1 MLASAFRPVTIGL
14 LIAYITNPLYNFLHD
29 SIFTWEKKAPSAD
42 LSVPGEAVITL
53 IGHSRFT
60 RRADK
65 TVYVQA
71 GLLGDADLN
80 GRINV
85 IDATAIQRHLA
96 DLAPF
101 SEMQLAA
108 ADVDGDG
115 EVTIQDVTVLQLWLA
130 EFAFG
135 ETGIG
140 EPVDRG

>member
-1 MLASAFRPVTIGL
+1 MIRRSENETVHTEGL
-14 LIAYITNPLYNFLHD
+14 IPDSFSIACQRGDTGG
-29 SIFTWEKKAPSAD
+29 KRGARRQK
-42 LSVPGEAVITL
+42 GEAVITL

-96 DLAPF
+96 NLAPF